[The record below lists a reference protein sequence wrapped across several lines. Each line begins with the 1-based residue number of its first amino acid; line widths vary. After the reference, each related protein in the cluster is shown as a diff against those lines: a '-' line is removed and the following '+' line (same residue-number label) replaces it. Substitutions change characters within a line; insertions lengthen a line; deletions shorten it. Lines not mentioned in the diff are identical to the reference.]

1 MNRVAHYTSYAGLAL
16 ALLFALVFIAPTAF
30 AADQNGQSANV
41 IGRIPISGPPV
52 RQMLLSTQGAKHFL
66 YVDQGGSNGV
76 TLVDVTHPGNPQIVQ
91 QHVKW
96 PDSTANQQMEVVGS
110 NMAVTQQREG
120 ASNREPR
127 PKEVNILDLTNPSH
141 PVVLDTFRDVSTV
154 VPDNSRNLI
163 FVAEPTEVLLVQ
175 HHVSQVG
182 WAVQH
187 ECNSESAISAMP
199 PDCY

>member
-1 MNRVAHYTSYAGLAL
+1 MNRVAHYGTCAAVAL
-16 ALLFALVFIAPTAF
+16 ALLLMVGLMAPMAF

-41 IGRIPISGPPV
+41 VGRIPISGPPV
-52 RQMLLSTQGAKHFL
+52 RQMFLSTQGTKHYL
-66 YVDQGGSNGV
+66 YIDQGGPNGV
-76 TLVDVTHPGNPQIVQ
+76 TVADVTHPGNPQIVQ

-96 PDSTANQQMEVVGS
+96 PDNTANQQMDVVGS
-110 NMAVTQQREG
+110 NIAVTQQRQG
-120 ASNREPR
+120 TSNREPR
-127 PKEVNILDLTNPSH
+127 PKEVNILDLTNPTH
-141 PVVLDTFRDVSTV
+141 PVVLDTFRDVTSVTQ
-154 VPDNSRNLI
+154 DNARNLI

>member
-1 MNRVAHYTSYAGLAL
+1 MNKVAHYKNCGGVAL
-16 ALLFALVFIAPTAF
+16 ALLWLVAFMVPVAL

-52 RQMLLSTQGAKHFL
+52 RQMLLSSQATKHFL
-66 YVDQGGSNGV
+66 YLDQGGPNGV
-76 TLVDVTHPGNPQIVQ
+76 TLVDVTHPANPQIVQ

-96 PDSTANQQMEVVGS
+96 PDNAANQQMEVVGS

-120 ASNREPR
+120 APNREPR

-141 PVVLDTFRDVSTV
+141 PVVLDTFRDVTAV
-154 VPDNSRNLI
+154 TPDNSRNLI
-163 FVAEPTEVLLVQ
+163 FVAQPNEVLLVQ
-175 HHVSQVG
+175 HRVSQVG